1 MVKSFRLMVDANNAL
16 NTQSLREELDLLE
29 EAVVLSVELTTVIAE
44 VSLLLLVHVKDVL
57 MGSMLPP
64 IGEDV

>member
-29 EAVVLSVELTTVIAE
+29 EDVVLSVELTTAIAE
-44 VSLLLLVHVKDVL
+44 V
-57 MGSMLPP
+57 
-64 IGEDV
+64 